1 MATLLR
7 SLRPNGVSLV
17 LVVGLSVPH
26 APVGSFNP
34 IRSGA
39 PSLAQNVAENQLA
52 GHHIPWGEE
61 RVTSAEYRLRASY
74 NAVSASMLPSFLLG
88 ECTNHLWDTTL
99 VKMN

>member
-1 MATLLR
+1 MGPRIVETLLR

-52 GHHIPWGEE
+52 RHHTLRGKG
-61 RVTSAEYRLRASY
+61 RATTTEYS
-74 NAVSASMLPSFLLG
+74 P
-88 ECTNHLWDTTL
+88 
-99 VKMN
+99 